1 MMLKVVKLL
10 KLYVENFRGI
20 KNFVLTPD
28 GRSATVQGGN
38 GTGKSTLMAAFL
50 WLLTGKDAQGREN
63 YNVFPLGT
71 DGNRLSGCSPTVTAT
86 LSMPDGHTLVLQRS
100 ICERWT
106 KRRGS
111 AETEYNGDE
120 TRYFIDEVPVS
131 AGEYSSAIF
140 GVFPEKLLPLLLNA
154 VWFSEQTKDYKER
167 RRLLLE
173 QFGSLQPADV
183 FTANPELSDLE
194 SMLGTHSVDEFS
206 RICTE
211 RRKRYKDSLSA
222 LPARID
228 ENRKQLHPVSDAG
241 AVKNERSKLNVEI
254 AKLQYEI
261 EHTTADAVQRH
272 NQQELE
278 KVQQYLEMIPNKRRV
293 LEASGNAGWLEEHN
307 RRVDDATREKQNA
320 MCRVE
325 TLAAELRS
333 LNRERDFLAAERDRL
348 RVEWVEVNGTV
359 PDIAQTCPT
368 CGQALPAELVQEA
381 QENFNV
387 SKSERLSDIAAKGAK
402 AAQDVE
408 KMEKKAARLREDL
421 DTCERA
427 AKAAAAAYDMAEA
440 SGADVP
446 PAVPAEPAD
455 YNETAKMVN
464 ATKQS
469 PPQLQGGVS
478 RLVKRAGADTTLKNA
493 IRDGA
498 EWAWVPHGDTCAFC
512 ITLASRGWQRASKK
526 ALKGDHA
533 EHIHAHCNCEYAVR
547 FDSRTTVAGYDPEKY
562 LTQYNAHGGDINA
575 MRREQYA
582 KNKDKINDQKRAAYA
597 ARMDRQAVVK
607 PGNGKAEKS
616 AAYKDVTLEMYA
628 AATPNS
634 HRVQDLQEY
643 AVGGMTYKVDGH
655 NVQLDYSAHEK
666 EIAELLERE
675 LGGEIYMVPRV
686 NNPQGVRT
694 PDYLF
699 RGKGYDLKTLESKAG
714 QNTIYQRIKKGKKQA
729 ENFVVDV
736 SKAEQITEEII
747 NKQVEKIFSDPETA
761 FVNEVV
767 IVRDGAILKA
777 AKKT

>member
-86 LSMPDGHTLVLQRS
+86 LSMPDGHTLILQRS

-228 ENRKQLHPVSDAG
+228 ENRKQLHPVSDAR

-293 LEASGNAGWLEEHN
+293 LESSSNAGWLEEHN
-307 RRVDDATREKQNA
+307 RRIDDAARGKQNA

-333 LNRERDFLAAERDRL
+333 LNRERDLLAAERDRL
-348 RVEWVEVNGTV
+348 RVEWVEVNRTV

-408 KMEKKAARLREDL
+408 KMEKKSARLREDL

-427 AKAAAAAYDMAEA
+427 AKAAAAAYDMVIAEKPPVTQMGLFAELDAEETNLKAKAEELRQAIQA
-440 SGADVP
+440 SAQAAEQVVQEKRQKLADMQ
-446 PAVPAEPAD
+446 A
-455 YNETAKMVN
+455 
-464 ATKQS
+464 QS
-469 PPQLQGGVS
+469 DAMTS
-478 RLVKRAGADTTLKNA
+478 RLAEIDRNAALETRIQELEAEQRDTLHQLEEAERGLSMCEEYTRTL
-493 IRDGA
+493 
-498 EWAWVPHGDTCAFC
+498 V
-512 ITLASRGWQRASKK
+512 TLLTERVNK
-526 ALKGDHA
+526 HFPT
-533 EHIHAHCNCEYAVR
+533 VR
-547 FDSRTTVAGYDPEKY
+547 FKLFEQQKNGGLREVCEAMVDGVPYTNIYADFTYPRSIGKQCVTKVNYATGEPVEEVHLVA
-562 LTQYNAHGGDINA
+562 
-575 MRREQYA
+575 
-582 KNKDKINDQKRAAYA
+582 
-597 ARMDRQAVVK
+597 
-607 PGNGKAEKS
+607 
-616 AAYKDVTLEMYA
+616 TLEQLTFVERQLA
-628 AATPNS
+628 A
-634 HRVQDLQEY
+634 
-643 AVGGMTYKVDGH
+643 
-655 NVQLDYSAHEK
+655 
-666 EIAELLERE
+666 
-675 LGGEIYMVPRV
+675 LG
-686 NNPQGVRT
+686 
-694 PDYLF
+694 L
-699 RGKGYDLKTLESKAG
+699 
-714 QNTIYQRIKKGKKQA
+714 
-729 ENFVVDV
+729 
-736 SKAEQITEEII
+736 
-747 NKQVEKIFSDPETA
+747 
-761 FVNEVV
+761 
-767 IVRDGAILKA
+767 
-777 AKKT
+777 

>member
-1 MMLKVVKLL
+1 MMLNVVKLL
-10 KLYVENFRGI
+10 KLDIENFRGI

-28 GRSATVQGGN
+28 GHRITVQGAN

-86 LSMPDGHTLVLQRS
+86 LSMPDGRTLILQRS

-140 GVFPEKLLPLLLNA
+140 GMFPEKLLPLLLNA
-154 VWFSEQTKDYKER
+154 AWFSEQTKDYKER

-228 ENRKQLHPVSDAG
+228 ENRKQLQSMSDAG
-241 AVKNERSKLNVEI
+241 DIKNKRSKLNVEI

-261 EHTTADAVQRH
+261 ERTTADAVQRH

-278 KVQQYLEMIPNKRRV
+278 KVRQYLEMIPNKRRV

-307 RRVDDATREKQNA
+307 RRVDDAARGKQNA
-320 MCRVE
+320 MCRAE
-325 TLAAELRS
+325 TLAAELRV
-333 LNRERDFLAAERDRL
+333 LNLERDHLAAERDRL
-348 RVEWVEVNGTV
+348 RVEWVEVNGSV

-408 KMEKKAARLREDL
+408 TMEQKAARLREDL

-427 AKAAAAAYDMAEA
+427 ARAAAAAYDMVIAEKPPVTQMGLFAELDAEEKELKARAEELRQAIQA
-440 SGADVP
+440 SAQAAEQVVQEKRQKLADMQ
-446 PAVPAEPAD
+446 A
-455 YNETAKMVN
+455 
-464 ATKQS
+464 QS
-469 PPQLQGGVS
+469 DAMTS
-478 RLVKRAGADTTLKNA
+478 RLAEIERNAALETRIQELEAEQRDTLHQLEEAERGLSMCEEYTRTLVILLTERVNKHFPTVRFKLFEQQKNGGLREVCEAMVDGVPYGALNT
-493 IRDGA
+493 
-498 EWAWVPHGDTCAFC
+498 
-512 ITLASRGWQRASKK
+512 ASKMQANVEIVQAFSRAADISLPLFLDNRESVTDLTLPDEMQVINLNVIHGEK
-526 ALKGDHA
+526 LGLKGD
-533 EHIHAHCNCEYAVR
+533 
-547 FDSRTTVAGYDPEKY
+547 
-562 LTQYNAHGGDINA
+562 
-575 MRREQYA
+575 
-582 KNKDKINDQKRAAYA
+582 
-597 ARMDRQAVVK
+597 
-607 PGNGKAEKS
+607 
-616 AAYKDVTLEMYA
+616 
-628 AATPNS
+628 
-634 HRVQDLQEY
+634 
-643 AVGGMTYKVDGH
+643 
-655 NVQLDYSAHEK
+655 
-666 EIAELLERE
+666 
-675 LGGEIYMVPRV
+675 
-686 NNPQGVRT
+686 
-694 PDYLF
+694 
-699 RGKGYDLKTLESKAG
+699 
-714 QNTIYQRIKKGKKQA
+714 
-729 ENFVVDV
+729 
-736 SKAEQITEEII
+736 
-747 NKQVEKIFSDPETA
+747 
-761 FVNEVV
+761 
-767 IVRDGAILKA
+767 
-777 AKKT
+777 

>member
-1 MMLKVVKLL
+1 MMLNVVKLL
-10 KLYVENFRGI
+10 KLDIENFRGI

-28 GRSATVQGGN
+28 GRSVTVQGAN

-86 LSMPDGHTLVLQRS
+86 LSMPDGRTLILQRS

-131 AGEYSSAIF
+131 AGEYSSAVF
-140 GVFPEKLLPLLLNA
+140 GMFPEKLLPLLLNA

-228 ENRKQLHPVSDAG
+228 ENRKQLQSMSDAG
-241 AVKNERSKLNVEI
+241 DIKNERSKLNVEI

-261 EHTTADAVQRH
+261 ERTTADAVQRH

-278 KVQQYLEMIPNKRRV
+278 KVRQYLEMIPNKRRV

-307 RRVDDATREKQNA
+307 RRVDDAARGKQNA
-320 MCRVE
+320 MCRAE
-325 TLAAELRS
+325 TLAAELRV
-333 LNRERDFLAAERDRL
+333 LNLERDHLAAERDRL

-408 KMEKKAARLREDL
+408 TMEQKAARLREDL

-427 AKAAAAAYDMAEA
+427 ARAAAAAYDMVIAEKPPVTQMGLFAELDAEEKELKARAEELRQAIQA
-440 SGADVP
+440 SAQAAEQVVQEKRQKLADMQ
-446 PAVPAEPAD
+446 A
-455 YNETAKMVN
+455 
-464 ATKQS
+464 QS
-469 PPQLQGGVS
+469 DAMTS
-478 RLVKRAGADTTLKNA
+478 RLAEIERNAALETRIQELEAEQRDTLHQLEEAERGLSMCEEYTRTLVTLLTERVNKHFPTVRFKLFEQQKNGGLREVCEAMVDGVPYGALNT
-493 IRDGA
+493 
-498 EWAWVPHGDTCAFC
+498 
-512 ITLASRGWQRASKK
+512 ASKMQANVEIVQAFSRAADISLPLFLDNRESVTDLTLPDEMQVINLNVIPGEK
-526 ALKGDHA
+526 LGLKGD
-533 EHIHAHCNCEYAVR
+533 
-547 FDSRTTVAGYDPEKY
+547 
-562 LTQYNAHGGDINA
+562 
-575 MRREQYA
+575 
-582 KNKDKINDQKRAAYA
+582 
-597 ARMDRQAVVK
+597 
-607 PGNGKAEKS
+607 
-616 AAYKDVTLEMYA
+616 
-628 AATPNS
+628 
-634 HRVQDLQEY
+634 
-643 AVGGMTYKVDGH
+643 
-655 NVQLDYSAHEK
+655 
-666 EIAELLERE
+666 
-675 LGGEIYMVPRV
+675 
-686 NNPQGVRT
+686 
-694 PDYLF
+694 
-699 RGKGYDLKTLESKAG
+699 
-714 QNTIYQRIKKGKKQA
+714 
-729 ENFVVDV
+729 
-736 SKAEQITEEII
+736 
-747 NKQVEKIFSDPETA
+747 
-761 FVNEVV
+761 
-767 IVRDGAILKA
+767 
-777 AKKT
+777 

>member
-1 MMLKVVKLL
+1 MMLNVVKLL
-10 KLYVENFRGI
+10 KLDIENFRGI

-28 GRSATVQGGN
+28 GHRITVQGAN

-86 LSMPDGHTLVLQRS
+86 LSMPDGRTLILQRS

-140 GVFPEKLLPLLLNA
+140 GMFPEKLLPLLLNA
-154 VWFSEQTKDYKER
+154 AWFSEQTKDYKER

-228 ENRKQLHPVSDAG
+228 ENRKQLHPVSDAR

-293 LEASGNAGWLEEHN
+293 LESSSNAGWLEEHN
-307 RRVDDATREKQNA
+307 RRIDDAARGKQNA

-333 LNRERDFLAAERDRL
+333 LNRERDLLAAERDRL
-348 RVEWVEVNGTV
+348 RVEWVEVNRTV

-408 KMEKKAARLREDL
+408 KMEKKSARLREDL

-427 AKAAAAAYDMAEA
+427 AKAATAAYDMVIAEKPPVTQMGLFAELDAEEKELKARAEELRQAIQA
-440 SGADVP
+440 SAQAAEQVVQEKRQKLADMQ
-446 PAVPAEPAD
+446 A
-455 YNETAKMVN
+455 
-464 ATKQS
+464 QS
-469 PPQLQGGVS
+469 DAMTS
-478 RLVKRAGADTTLKNA
+478 RLAEIERNAALETRIHELEAEQRDTLHQLEEAERGLSMCEEYTRTLVTLLTERVNKHFPTVRFKLFEQQKNGGLREVCEAMVDGVPYGALNT
-493 IRDGA
+493 
-498 EWAWVPHGDTCAFC
+498 
-512 ITLASRGWQRASKK
+512 ASKMQANVEIVQAFSRAADISLPLFLDNRESVTDLTLPDEMQVINLNVIPGEK
-526 ALKGDHA
+526 LGLKGD
-533 EHIHAHCNCEYAVR
+533 
-547 FDSRTTVAGYDPEKY
+547 
-562 LTQYNAHGGDINA
+562 
-575 MRREQYA
+575 
-582 KNKDKINDQKRAAYA
+582 
-597 ARMDRQAVVK
+597 
-607 PGNGKAEKS
+607 
-616 AAYKDVTLEMYA
+616 
-628 AATPNS
+628 
-634 HRVQDLQEY
+634 
-643 AVGGMTYKVDGH
+643 
-655 NVQLDYSAHEK
+655 
-666 EIAELLERE
+666 
-675 LGGEIYMVPRV
+675 
-686 NNPQGVRT
+686 
-694 PDYLF
+694 
-699 RGKGYDLKTLESKAG
+699 
-714 QNTIYQRIKKGKKQA
+714 
-729 ENFVVDV
+729 
-736 SKAEQITEEII
+736 
-747 NKQVEKIFSDPETA
+747 
-761 FVNEVV
+761 
-767 IVRDGAILKA
+767 
-777 AKKT
+777 

>member
-20 KNFVLTPD
+20 KNFVLTPE

-86 LSMPDGHTLVLQRS
+86 LSMPDGHMLILQRS

-140 GVFPEKLLPLLLNA
+140 GMFPEKLLPLLLNA
-154 VWFSEQTKDYKER
+154 AWFSEQTKDYKER

-228 ENRKQLHPVSDAG
+228 ENRKQLQPMSDTG
-241 AVKNERSKLNVEI
+241 DIKKERSKLNVEI

-278 KVQQYLEMIPNKRRV
+278 KVRQYLEMIPNKRRV

-307 RRVDDATREKQNA
+307 RRVDDAARGKQNA
-320 MCRVE
+320 MCRAE
-325 TLAAELRS
+325 TLAAELRV
-333 LNRERDFLAAERDRL
+333 LNLERDHLAAERDCL

-387 SKSERLSDIAAKGAK
+387 SKSKRLSDIATKGAK

-408 KMEKKAARLREDL
+408 KMEKKSARLREDL

-427 AKAAAAAYDMAEA
+427 AKAAAAAYDMVIAEKPPVTQMGLFAELDAEEKELKARAEELRQAIQA
-440 SGADVP
+440 SAQAAEQVVQEKRQKLADMQ
-446 PAVPAEPAD
+446 A
-455 YNETAKMVN
+455 
-464 ATKQS
+464 QS
-469 PPQLQGGVS
+469 DAMTS
-478 RLVKRAGADTTLKNA
+478 RLAEIERNAALETRIQELEAEQRDTLHQLEEAERGLSMCEEYTRTLVTLLTERVNKHFPTVRFKLFEQQKNGGLREVCEAMVDGVPYGALNT
-493 IRDGA
+493 
-498 EWAWVPHGDTCAFC
+498 
-512 ITLASRGWQRASKK
+512 ASKMQANVEIVQAFSRAADISLPLFLDNRESVTDLTLPDEMQVINLNVIPGEK
-526 ALKGDHA
+526 LGLKGD
-533 EHIHAHCNCEYAVR
+533 
-547 FDSRTTVAGYDPEKY
+547 
-562 LTQYNAHGGDINA
+562 
-575 MRREQYA
+575 
-582 KNKDKINDQKRAAYA
+582 
-597 ARMDRQAVVK
+597 
-607 PGNGKAEKS
+607 
-616 AAYKDVTLEMYA
+616 
-628 AATPNS
+628 
-634 HRVQDLQEY
+634 
-643 AVGGMTYKVDGH
+643 
-655 NVQLDYSAHEK
+655 
-666 EIAELLERE
+666 
-675 LGGEIYMVPRV
+675 
-686 NNPQGVRT
+686 
-694 PDYLF
+694 
-699 RGKGYDLKTLESKAG
+699 
-714 QNTIYQRIKKGKKQA
+714 
-729 ENFVVDV
+729 
-736 SKAEQITEEII
+736 
-747 NKQVEKIFSDPETA
+747 
-761 FVNEVV
+761 
-767 IVRDGAILKA
+767 
-777 AKKT
+777 

>member
-86 LSMPDGHTLVLQRS
+86 LSMPDGHTLILQRS

-131 AGEYSSAIF
+131 AGEYSSAVF
-140 GVFPEKLLPLLLNA
+140 GMFPEKLLPLLLNA

-228 ENRKQLHPVSDAG
+228 ENRKQLHPVSDAR

-293 LEASGNAGWLEEHN
+293 LESSSNAGWLEEHN
-307 RRVDDATREKQNA
+307 RRIDDAARGKQNA

-333 LNRERDFLAAERDRL
+333 LNRERDLLAAERDRL
-348 RVEWVEVNGTV
+348 RVEWVEVNRTV

-408 KMEKKAARLREDL
+408 KMEKKSARLREDL

-427 AKAAAAAYDMAEA
+427 AKAAAAAYDMVIAEKPPVTQMGLFAELDAEETNLKAKAEELRQAIQA
-440 SGADVP
+440 SAQAAEQVVQEKRQKLADMQ
-446 PAVPAEPAD
+446 A
-455 YNETAKMVN
+455 
-464 ATKQS
+464 QS
-469 PPQLQGGVS
+469 DAMTS
-478 RLVKRAGADTTLKNA
+478 RLAEIDRNAALETRIQELEAEQRDTLHQLEEAERGLSMCEEYTRTLVTLLTERVNKHFPTVRFKLFEQQKNGGLREVCEAMVDGVPYGALNT
-493 IRDGA
+493 
-498 EWAWVPHGDTCAFC
+498 
-512 ITLASRGWQRASKK
+512 ASKMQANVEIVQAFSRAADISLPLFLDNRESVTDLTLPDEMQVINLNVIPGEK
-526 ALKGDHA
+526 LGLKGD
-533 EHIHAHCNCEYAVR
+533 
-547 FDSRTTVAGYDPEKY
+547 
-562 LTQYNAHGGDINA
+562 
-575 MRREQYA
+575 
-582 KNKDKINDQKRAAYA
+582 
-597 ARMDRQAVVK
+597 
-607 PGNGKAEKS
+607 
-616 AAYKDVTLEMYA
+616 
-628 AATPNS
+628 
-634 HRVQDLQEY
+634 
-643 AVGGMTYKVDGH
+643 
-655 NVQLDYSAHEK
+655 
-666 EIAELLERE
+666 
-675 LGGEIYMVPRV
+675 
-686 NNPQGVRT
+686 
-694 PDYLF
+694 
-699 RGKGYDLKTLESKAG
+699 
-714 QNTIYQRIKKGKKQA
+714 
-729 ENFVVDV
+729 
-736 SKAEQITEEII
+736 
-747 NKQVEKIFSDPETA
+747 
-761 FVNEVV
+761 
-767 IVRDGAILKA
+767 
-777 AKKT
+777 

>member
-387 SKSERLSDIAAKGAK
+387 SKSKRLSDIAAKGAK

-408 KMEKKAARLREDL
+408 KIEKKSARLREDL

-427 AKAAAAAYDMAEA
+427 AKAAAAAYDMVIAEKPPVTQMGLFAELDAEEKELKARAEELRQAIQA
-440 SGADVP
+440 SAQAAEQVVQEKRQKLADMQ
-446 PAVPAEPAD
+446 A
-455 YNETAKMVN
+455 
-464 ATKQS
+464 QS
-469 PPQLQGGVS
+469 DAMTS
-478 RLVKRAGADTTLKNA
+478 RLAEIKRNAALENRIQELEAEQRDTLHQLEEAERGLSMCEEYTRTLVTLLTERVNKHFPTVRFKLFEQQKNGGLREVCEAMVDGVPYGALNT
-493 IRDGA
+493 
-498 EWAWVPHGDTCAFC
+498 
-512 ITLASRGWQRASKK
+512 ASKMQANVEIVQAFSRAADISLPLFLDNRESVTDLTLPDEMQVINLNVIPGEK
-526 ALKGDHA
+526 LGLKGD
-533 EHIHAHCNCEYAVR
+533 
-547 FDSRTTVAGYDPEKY
+547 
-562 LTQYNAHGGDINA
+562 
-575 MRREQYA
+575 
-582 KNKDKINDQKRAAYA
+582 
-597 ARMDRQAVVK
+597 
-607 PGNGKAEKS
+607 
-616 AAYKDVTLEMYA
+616 
-628 AATPNS
+628 
-634 HRVQDLQEY
+634 
-643 AVGGMTYKVDGH
+643 
-655 NVQLDYSAHEK
+655 
-666 EIAELLERE
+666 
-675 LGGEIYMVPRV
+675 
-686 NNPQGVRT
+686 
-694 PDYLF
+694 
-699 RGKGYDLKTLESKAG
+699 
-714 QNTIYQRIKKGKKQA
+714 
-729 ENFVVDV
+729 
-736 SKAEQITEEII
+736 
-747 NKQVEKIFSDPETA
+747 
-761 FVNEVV
+761 
-767 IVRDGAILKA
+767 
-777 AKKT
+777 

>member
-86 LSMPDGHTLVLQRS
+86 LSMPDGRTLILQRS

-131 AGEYSSAIF
+131 AGEYSSAVF
-140 GVFPEKLLPLLLNA
+140 GMFPEKLLPLLLNA

-206 RICTE
+206 QICTE

-228 ENRKQLHPVSDAG
+228 ENRKQLQPMSDAG
-241 AVKNERSKLNVEI
+241 DIKNERSKLNVEI

-278 KVQQYLEMIPNKRRV
+278 KVRQYLEMIPNKRRV

-307 RRVDDATREKQNA
+307 RRVDDAARGKQNA
-320 MCRVE
+320 MCRAE
-325 TLAAELRS
+325 TLAAELRV
-333 LNRERDFLAAERDRL
+333 LNRERDHLAAERDRL

-408 KMEKKAARLREDL
+408 KMEKKAACLREDL
-421 DTCERA
+421 DTCEHA
-427 AKAAAAAYDMAEA
+427 AKAAGAAYDMVIAEKPPVTQMGLFAELDAEETNLKAKAEELRQAIQA
-440 SGADVP
+440 SAQAAEQVVQENRQKLADMQAQSDAMTSQLAEIDRNAALETRIQELEAEQRDTLHQLEEAERGLSMCEEYTRTLVTLLTERVNKHFPTVRFKLFEQQKNGGLREVCEAMVDGVPYGAL
-446 PAVPAEPAD
+446 
-455 YNETAKMVN
+455 NT
-464 ATKQS
+464 
-469 PPQLQGGVS
+469 
-478 RLVKRAGADTTLKNA
+478 
-493 IRDGA
+493 
-498 EWAWVPHGDTCAFC
+498 
-512 ITLASRGWQRASKK
+512 ASKMQANVEIVQAFSRAADISLPLFLDNRESVTDLTLPDEMQVINLNVIPGEK
-526 ALKGDHA
+526 LGLKGD
-533 EHIHAHCNCEYAVR
+533 
-547 FDSRTTVAGYDPEKY
+547 
-562 LTQYNAHGGDINA
+562 
-575 MRREQYA
+575 
-582 KNKDKINDQKRAAYA
+582 
-597 ARMDRQAVVK
+597 
-607 PGNGKAEKS
+607 
-616 AAYKDVTLEMYA
+616 
-628 AATPNS
+628 
-634 HRVQDLQEY
+634 
-643 AVGGMTYKVDGH
+643 
-655 NVQLDYSAHEK
+655 
-666 EIAELLERE
+666 
-675 LGGEIYMVPRV
+675 
-686 NNPQGVRT
+686 
-694 PDYLF
+694 
-699 RGKGYDLKTLESKAG
+699 
-714 QNTIYQRIKKGKKQA
+714 
-729 ENFVVDV
+729 
-736 SKAEQITEEII
+736 
-747 NKQVEKIFSDPETA
+747 
-761 FVNEVV
+761 
-767 IVRDGAILKA
+767 
-777 AKKT
+777 

>member
-1 MMLKVVKLL
+1 MLKVVKLL

-86 LSMPDGHTLVLQRS
+86 LSMPDGHTLILQRS

-228 ENRKQLHPVSDAG
+228 ENRKQLHPVSDAR

-293 LEASGNAGWLEEHN
+293 LESSSNAGWLEEHN
-307 RRVDDATREKQNA
+307 RRIDDAARGKQNA

-333 LNRERDFLAAERDRL
+333 LNRERDLLAAERDRL
-348 RVEWVEVNGTV
+348 RVEWVEVNRTV

-408 KMEKKAARLREDL
+408 KMEKKSARLREDL

-427 AKAAAAAYDMAEA
+427 AKAAAAAYDMVIAEKPPVTQMGLFAELDAEETNLKAKAEELRQAIQA
-440 SGADVP
+440 SAQAAEQVVQEKRQKLADMQ
-446 PAVPAEPAD
+446 A
-455 YNETAKMVN
+455 
-464 ATKQS
+464 QS
-469 PPQLQGGVS
+469 DAMTS
-478 RLVKRAGADTTLKNA
+478 RLAEIDRNAALETRIQELEAEQRDTLHQLEEAERGLSMCEEYTRTLVTLLTERVNKHFPTVRFKLFEQQKNGGLREVCEAMVDGVPYGALNT
-493 IRDGA
+493 
-498 EWAWVPHGDTCAFC
+498 
-512 ITLASRGWQRASKK
+512 ASKMQANVEIVQAFSRAADISLPLFLDNRESVTDLTLPDEMQVINLNVIPGEK
-526 ALKGDHA
+526 LGLKGD
-533 EHIHAHCNCEYAVR
+533 
-547 FDSRTTVAGYDPEKY
+547 
-562 LTQYNAHGGDINA
+562 
-575 MRREQYA
+575 
-582 KNKDKINDQKRAAYA
+582 
-597 ARMDRQAVVK
+597 
-607 PGNGKAEKS
+607 
-616 AAYKDVTLEMYA
+616 
-628 AATPNS
+628 
-634 HRVQDLQEY
+634 
-643 AVGGMTYKVDGH
+643 
-655 NVQLDYSAHEK
+655 
-666 EIAELLERE
+666 
-675 LGGEIYMVPRV
+675 
-686 NNPQGVRT
+686 
-694 PDYLF
+694 
-699 RGKGYDLKTLESKAG
+699 
-714 QNTIYQRIKKGKKQA
+714 
-729 ENFVVDV
+729 
-736 SKAEQITEEII
+736 
-747 NKQVEKIFSDPETA
+747 
-761 FVNEVV
+761 
-767 IVRDGAILKA
+767 
-777 AKKT
+777 

>member
-1 MMLKVVKLL
+1 MMLNVVKLL
-10 KLYVENFRGI
+10 KLDIENFRGI

-28 GRSATVQGGN
+28 GHRITVQGAN

-86 LSMPDGHTLVLQRS
+86 LSMPDGRTLILQRS

-140 GVFPEKLLPLLLNA
+140 GMFPEKLLPLLLNA
-154 VWFSEQTKDYKER
+154 AWFSEQTKDYKER

-228 ENRKQLHPVSDAG
+228 ENRKQLQSMSDAG
-241 AVKNERSKLNVEI
+241 DIKNKRSKLNVEI

-278 KVQQYLEMIPNKRRV
+278 KVRQYLEMIPNKRRV

-307 RRVDDATREKQNA
+307 RRVDDAARGKQNA
-320 MCRVE
+320 MCRAE
-325 TLAAELRS
+325 TLAAELRV
-333 LNRERDFLAAERDRL
+333 LNLERDHLAAERDRL
-348 RVEWVEVNGTV
+348 RVEWVEVNGSV

-408 KMEKKAARLREDL
+408 TMEQKAARLREDL

-427 AKAAAAAYDMAEA
+427 ARAAAAAYDMVIAEKPPVTQMGLFAELDAEEKELKARAEELRQAIQA
-440 SGADVP
+440 SAQAAEQVVQEKRQKLADMQ
-446 PAVPAEPAD
+446 A
-455 YNETAKMVN
+455 
-464 ATKQS
+464 QS
-469 PPQLQGGVS
+469 DAMTS
-478 RLVKRAGADTTLKNA
+478 RLAEIERNAALETRIQELEAEQRDTLHQLEEAERGLSMCEEYTRTLVILLTERVNKHFPTVRFKLFEQQKNGGLREVCEAMVDGVPYGALNT
-493 IRDGA
+493 
-498 EWAWVPHGDTCAFC
+498 
-512 ITLASRGWQRASKK
+512 ASKMQANVEIVQAFSRAADISLPLFLDNRESVTDLTLPDEIQVINLNVSPGEK
-526 ALKGDHA
+526 LGLKGD
-533 EHIHAHCNCEYAVR
+533 
-547 FDSRTTVAGYDPEKY
+547 
-562 LTQYNAHGGDINA
+562 
-575 MRREQYA
+575 
-582 KNKDKINDQKRAAYA
+582 
-597 ARMDRQAVVK
+597 
-607 PGNGKAEKS
+607 
-616 AAYKDVTLEMYA
+616 
-628 AATPNS
+628 
-634 HRVQDLQEY
+634 
-643 AVGGMTYKVDGH
+643 
-655 NVQLDYSAHEK
+655 
-666 EIAELLERE
+666 
-675 LGGEIYMVPRV
+675 
-686 NNPQGVRT
+686 
-694 PDYLF
+694 
-699 RGKGYDLKTLESKAG
+699 
-714 QNTIYQRIKKGKKQA
+714 
-729 ENFVVDV
+729 
-736 SKAEQITEEII
+736 
-747 NKQVEKIFSDPETA
+747 
-761 FVNEVV
+761 
-767 IVRDGAILKA
+767 
-777 AKKT
+777 

>member
-278 KVQQYLEMIPNKRRV
+278 KVRQYLEMIPNKRRV

-307 RRVDDATREKQNA
+307 RRVDDAARGKQNA

-333 LNRERDFLAAERDRL
+333 LNRERDLLAAERDRL
-348 RVEWVEVNGTV
+348 RVEWVEVNRTV

-408 KMEKKAARLREDL
+408 KMEKKSARLREDL

-427 AKAAAAAYDMAEA
+427 AKAATAAYDMVIAEKPPVTQMGLFAELDAEEKELKARAEELRQAIQA
-440 SGADVP
+440 SAQAAEQVVQEKRQKLADMQ
-446 PAVPAEPAD
+446 A
-455 YNETAKMVN
+455 
-464 ATKQS
+464 QS
-469 PPQLQGGVS
+469 DAMTS
-478 RLVKRAGADTTLKNA
+478 RLAEIERNAALETRIHELEAEQRDTLHQLEEAERGLSMCEEYTRTLVTLLTERVNKHFPTVRFKLFEQQKNGGLREVCEAMVDGVPYGALNT
-493 IRDGA
+493 
-498 EWAWVPHGDTCAFC
+498 
-512 ITLASRGWQRASKK
+512 ASKMQANVEIVQAFSRAADISLPLFLDNRESVTDLTLPDEMQVINLNVIPGEK
-526 ALKGDHA
+526 LGLKGD
-533 EHIHAHCNCEYAVR
+533 
-547 FDSRTTVAGYDPEKY
+547 
-562 LTQYNAHGGDINA
+562 
-575 MRREQYA
+575 
-582 KNKDKINDQKRAAYA
+582 
-597 ARMDRQAVVK
+597 
-607 PGNGKAEKS
+607 
-616 AAYKDVTLEMYA
+616 
-628 AATPNS
+628 
-634 HRVQDLQEY
+634 
-643 AVGGMTYKVDGH
+643 
-655 NVQLDYSAHEK
+655 
-666 EIAELLERE
+666 
-675 LGGEIYMVPRV
+675 
-686 NNPQGVRT
+686 
-694 PDYLF
+694 
-699 RGKGYDLKTLESKAG
+699 
-714 QNTIYQRIKKGKKQA
+714 
-729 ENFVVDV
+729 
-736 SKAEQITEEII
+736 
-747 NKQVEKIFSDPETA
+747 
-761 FVNEVV
+761 
-767 IVRDGAILKA
+767 
-777 AKKT
+777 

>member
-20 KNFVLTPD
+20 KNFVLTPE

-86 LSMPDGHTLVLQRS
+86 LSMPDGHMLILQRS

-140 GVFPEKLLPLLLNA
+140 GMFPEKRLPLLLNA
-154 VWFSEQTKDYKER
+154 AWFSEQTKDYKER

-228 ENRKQLHPVSDAG
+228 ENRKQLQPMSDTG
-241 AVKNERSKLNVEI
+241 DIKKERSKLNVEI

-278 KVQQYLEMIPNKRRV
+278 KVRQYLEMIPNKRRV

-307 RRVDDATREKQNA
+307 RRVDDAARGKQNA
-320 MCRVE
+320 MCRAE
-325 TLAAELRS
+325 TLAAELRV
-333 LNRERDFLAAERDRL
+333 LNLERDHLAAERDCL

-387 SKSERLSDIAAKGAK
+387 SKSKRLSDIATKGAK

-408 KMEKKAARLREDL
+408 KMEKKSARLREDL

-427 AKAAAAAYDMAEA
+427 AKAAAAAYDMVIAEKPPVTQMGLFAELDAEEKELKARAEELRQAIQA
-440 SGADVP
+440 SAQAAEQVVQEKRQKLADMQ
-446 PAVPAEPAD
+446 A
-455 YNETAKMVN
+455 
-464 ATKQS
+464 QS
-469 PPQLQGGVS
+469 DAMTS
-478 RLVKRAGADTTLKNA
+478 RLAEIERNAALETRIQELEAEQRDTLHQLEEAERGLSMCEEYTRTLVTLLTERVNKHFPTVRFKLFEQQKNGGLREVCEAMVDGVPYGALNT
-493 IRDGA
+493 
-498 EWAWVPHGDTCAFC
+498 
-512 ITLASRGWQRASKK
+512 ASKMQANVEIVQAFSRAADISLPLFLDNRESVTDLTLPDEMQVINLNVIPGEK
-526 ALKGDHA
+526 LGLKGD
-533 EHIHAHCNCEYAVR
+533 
-547 FDSRTTVAGYDPEKY
+547 
-562 LTQYNAHGGDINA
+562 
-575 MRREQYA
+575 
-582 KNKDKINDQKRAAYA
+582 
-597 ARMDRQAVVK
+597 
-607 PGNGKAEKS
+607 
-616 AAYKDVTLEMYA
+616 
-628 AATPNS
+628 
-634 HRVQDLQEY
+634 
-643 AVGGMTYKVDGH
+643 
-655 NVQLDYSAHEK
+655 
-666 EIAELLERE
+666 
-675 LGGEIYMVPRV
+675 
-686 NNPQGVRT
+686 
-694 PDYLF
+694 
-699 RGKGYDLKTLESKAG
+699 
-714 QNTIYQRIKKGKKQA
+714 
-729 ENFVVDV
+729 
-736 SKAEQITEEII
+736 
-747 NKQVEKIFSDPETA
+747 
-761 FVNEVV
+761 
-767 IVRDGAILKA
+767 
-777 AKKT
+777 

>member
-86 LSMPDGHTLVLQRS
+86 LSMPDGRTLILQRS

-131 AGEYSSAIF
+131 AGEYSSAVF
-140 GVFPEKLLPLLLNA
+140 GMFPEKLLPLLLNA

-228 ENRKQLHPVSDAG
+228 ENRKQLQPMSDAG
-241 AVKNERSKLNVEI
+241 DIKNERSKLNVEI
-254 AKLQYEI
+254 AKLQYET
-261 EHTTADAVQRH
+261 EHTTADGEKRH

-293 LEASGNAGWLEEHN
+293 LESSSNAGWLEEHN
-307 RRVDDATREKQNA
+307 RRIDDAARGKQNA

-333 LNRERDFLAAERDRL
+333 LNRERDLLAAERDRL
-348 RVEWVEVNGTV
+348 RVEWVEVNRTV

-408 KMEKKAARLREDL
+408 KMEKKSARLREDL

-427 AKAAAAAYDMAEA
+427 AKAATAAYDMVIAEKPPVTQMGLFAELDAEEKELKARAEELRQAIQA
-440 SGADVP
+440 SAQAAEQVVQEKRQKLADMQ
-446 PAVPAEPAD
+446 A
-455 YNETAKMVN
+455 
-464 ATKQS
+464 QS
-469 PPQLQGGVS
+469 DAMTS
-478 RLVKRAGADTTLKNA
+478 RLAEIERNAALETRIHELEAEQRDTLHQLEEAERGLSMCEEYTRTLVTLLTERVNKHFPTVRFKLFEQQKNGGLREVCEAMVDGVPYGALNT
-493 IRDGA
+493 
-498 EWAWVPHGDTCAFC
+498 
-512 ITLASRGWQRASKK
+512 ASKMQANVEIVQAFSRAADISLPLFLDNRESVTDLTLPDEMQVINLNVIPGEK
-526 ALKGDHA
+526 LGLKGD
-533 EHIHAHCNCEYAVR
+533 
-547 FDSRTTVAGYDPEKY
+547 
-562 LTQYNAHGGDINA
+562 
-575 MRREQYA
+575 
-582 KNKDKINDQKRAAYA
+582 
-597 ARMDRQAVVK
+597 
-607 PGNGKAEKS
+607 
-616 AAYKDVTLEMYA
+616 
-628 AATPNS
+628 
-634 HRVQDLQEY
+634 
-643 AVGGMTYKVDGH
+643 
-655 NVQLDYSAHEK
+655 
-666 EIAELLERE
+666 
-675 LGGEIYMVPRV
+675 
-686 NNPQGVRT
+686 
-694 PDYLF
+694 
-699 RGKGYDLKTLESKAG
+699 
-714 QNTIYQRIKKGKKQA
+714 
-729 ENFVVDV
+729 
-736 SKAEQITEEII
+736 
-747 NKQVEKIFSDPETA
+747 
-761 FVNEVV
+761 
-767 IVRDGAILKA
+767 
-777 AKKT
+777 

>member
-408 KMEKKAARLREDL
+408 KMEKKAAP
-421 DTCERA
+421 
-427 AKAAAAAYDMAEA
+427 AAYDMVIAEKPPVTQMGLFAELDAEETNLKAKAEELRQAIQA
-440 SGADVP
+440 SAQAAEQVVQEKRQKLADMQ
-446 PAVPAEPAD
+446 A
-455 YNETAKMVN
+455 
-464 ATKQS
+464 QS
-469 PPQLQGGVS
+469 DAMTS
-478 RLVKRAGADTTLKNA
+478 RLAEIDRNAALETRIQELEAEQRDTLHQLEEAERGLSMCEEYTRTLVTLLTERVNKHFPTVRFKLFEQQKNGGLREVCEAMVDGVPYGALNT
-493 IRDGA
+493 
-498 EWAWVPHGDTCAFC
+498 
-512 ITLASRGWQRASKK
+512 ASKMQANVEIVQAFSRAADISLPLFLDNRESVTDLTLPDEMQVINLNVIPGEK
-526 ALKGDHA
+526 LGLKGD
-533 EHIHAHCNCEYAVR
+533 
-547 FDSRTTVAGYDPEKY
+547 
-562 LTQYNAHGGDINA
+562 
-575 MRREQYA
+575 
-582 KNKDKINDQKRAAYA
+582 
-597 ARMDRQAVVK
+597 
-607 PGNGKAEKS
+607 
-616 AAYKDVTLEMYA
+616 
-628 AATPNS
+628 
-634 HRVQDLQEY
+634 
-643 AVGGMTYKVDGH
+643 
-655 NVQLDYSAHEK
+655 
-666 EIAELLERE
+666 
-675 LGGEIYMVPRV
+675 
-686 NNPQGVRT
+686 
-694 PDYLF
+694 
-699 RGKGYDLKTLESKAG
+699 
-714 QNTIYQRIKKGKKQA
+714 
-729 ENFVVDV
+729 
-736 SKAEQITEEII
+736 
-747 NKQVEKIFSDPETA
+747 
-761 FVNEVV
+761 
-767 IVRDGAILKA
+767 
-777 AKKT
+777 

>member
-86 LSMPDGHTLVLQRS
+86 LSMPDGHTLILQRS

-228 ENRKQLHPVSDAG
+228 ENRKQLHPVSDAR

-293 LEASGNAGWLEEHN
+293 LESSSNAGWLEEHN
-307 RRVDDATREKQNA
+307 RRIDDAARGKQNA

-333 LNRERDFLAAERDRL
+333 LNRERDLLAAERDRL
-348 RVEWVEVNGTV
+348 RVEWVEVNRTV

-408 KMEKKAARLREDL
+408 KMEKKSARLREDL

-427 AKAAAAAYDMAEA
+427 AKAATAAYDMVIAEKPPVTQMGLFAELDAEEKELKARAEELRQAIQA
-440 SGADVP
+440 SAQAAEQVVQEKRQKLADMQ
-446 PAVPAEPAD
+446 A
-455 YNETAKMVN
+455 
-464 ATKQS
+464 QS
-469 PPQLQGGVS
+469 DAMTS
-478 RLVKRAGADTTLKNA
+478 RLAEIERNAALETRIHELEAEQRDTLHQLEEAERGLSMCEEYTRTLVTLLTERVNKHFPTVRFKLFEQQKNGGLREVCEAMVDGVPYGALNT
-493 IRDGA
+493 
-498 EWAWVPHGDTCAFC
+498 
-512 ITLASRGWQRASKK
+512 ASKMQANVEIVQAFSLAADISLPLFLDNRESVTDLTLPDEMQVINLNVIPGEK
-526 ALKGDHA
+526 LGLKGD
-533 EHIHAHCNCEYAVR
+533 
-547 FDSRTTVAGYDPEKY
+547 
-562 LTQYNAHGGDINA
+562 
-575 MRREQYA
+575 
-582 KNKDKINDQKRAAYA
+582 
-597 ARMDRQAVVK
+597 
-607 PGNGKAEKS
+607 
-616 AAYKDVTLEMYA
+616 
-628 AATPNS
+628 
-634 HRVQDLQEY
+634 
-643 AVGGMTYKVDGH
+643 
-655 NVQLDYSAHEK
+655 
-666 EIAELLERE
+666 
-675 LGGEIYMVPRV
+675 
-686 NNPQGVRT
+686 
-694 PDYLF
+694 
-699 RGKGYDLKTLESKAG
+699 
-714 QNTIYQRIKKGKKQA
+714 
-729 ENFVVDV
+729 
-736 SKAEQITEEII
+736 
-747 NKQVEKIFSDPETA
+747 
-761 FVNEVV
+761 
-767 IVRDGAILKA
+767 
-777 AKKT
+777 

>member
-10 KLYVENFRGI
+10 KLDIENFRGI

-28 GRSATVQGGN
+28 GHRITVQGAN

-86 LSMPDGHTLVLQRS
+86 LSMPDGRTLILQRS

-140 GVFPEKLLPLLLNA
+140 GMFPEKLLPLLLNA
-154 VWFSEQTKDYKER
+154 AWFSEQTKDYKER

-228 ENRKQLHPVSDAG
+228 ENRKQLQSMSDAG
-241 AVKNERSKLNVEI
+241 DIKNKRSKLNVEI

-261 EHTTADAVQRH
+261 ERTTADAVQRH

-293 LEASGNAGWLEEHN
+293 LESSGNAGWLEEHN
-307 RRVDDATREKQNA
+307 RRIDDAARGKQNA

-333 LNRERDFLAAERDRL
+333 LNRERDLLAAERDRL
-348 RVEWVEVNGTV
+348 RVEWVEVNRTM

-408 KMEKKAARLREDL
+408 TMEQKAARLREDL

-427 AKAAAAAYDMAEA
+427 ARAAAAAYDMVIAEKPPVTQMGLFAELDAEEKELKARAEELRQAIQA
-440 SGADVP
+440 SAQAAEQVVQEKRQKLADMQ
-446 PAVPAEPAD
+446 A
-455 YNETAKMVN
+455 
-464 ATKQS
+464 QS
-469 PPQLQGGVS
+469 DAMTS
-478 RLVKRAGADTTLKNA
+478 RLAEIERNAALETRIQELEAEQRDTLHQLEEAERGLSMCEEYTRTLVILLTERVNKHFPTVRFKLFEQQKNGGLREVCEAMVDGVPYGALNT
-493 IRDGA
+493 
-498 EWAWVPHGDTCAFC
+498 
-512 ITLASRGWQRASKK
+512 ASKMQANVEIVQAFSRAADISLPLFLDNRESVTDLTLPDEMQVINLNVIPGEK
-526 ALKGDHA
+526 LGLKGD
-533 EHIHAHCNCEYAVR
+533 
-547 FDSRTTVAGYDPEKY
+547 
-562 LTQYNAHGGDINA
+562 
-575 MRREQYA
+575 
-582 KNKDKINDQKRAAYA
+582 
-597 ARMDRQAVVK
+597 
-607 PGNGKAEKS
+607 
-616 AAYKDVTLEMYA
+616 
-628 AATPNS
+628 
-634 HRVQDLQEY
+634 
-643 AVGGMTYKVDGH
+643 
-655 NVQLDYSAHEK
+655 
-666 EIAELLERE
+666 
-675 LGGEIYMVPRV
+675 
-686 NNPQGVRT
+686 
-694 PDYLF
+694 
-699 RGKGYDLKTLESKAG
+699 
-714 QNTIYQRIKKGKKQA
+714 
-729 ENFVVDV
+729 
-736 SKAEQITEEII
+736 
-747 NKQVEKIFSDPETA
+747 
-761 FVNEVV
+761 
-767 IVRDGAILKA
+767 
-777 AKKT
+777 

>member
-1 MMLKVVKLL
+1 MQIT
-10 KLYVENFRGI
+10 ENTWIEYITRLAKINETAGQKMADYI
-20 KNFVLTPD
+20 ARHGTQDTGALI
-28 GRSATVQGGN
+28 AYAQALVQKYG
-38 GTGKSTLMAAFL
+38 
-50 WLLTGKDAQGREN
+50 E
-63 YNVFPLGT
+63 
-71 DGNRLSGCSPTVTAT
+71 
-86 LSMPDGHTLVLQRS
+86 
-100 ICERWT
+100 
-106 KRRGS
+106 GS
-111 AETEYNGDE
+111 AELACQMY
-120 TRYFIDEVPVS
+120 
-131 AGEYSSAIF
+131 
-140 GVFPEKLLPLLLNA
+140 
-154 VWFSEQTKDYKER
+154 
-167 RRLLLE
+167 
-173 QFGSLQPADV
+173 
-183 FTANPELSDLE
+183 
-194 SMLGTHSVDEFS
+194 
-206 RICTE
+206 
-211 RRKRYKDSLSA
+211 
-222 LPARID
+222 
-228 ENRKQLHPVSDAG
+228 DA
-241 AVKNERSKLNVEI
+241 
-254 AKLQYEI
+254 
-261 EHTTADAVQRH
+261 
-272 NQQELE
+272 
-278 KVQQYLEMIPNKRRV
+278 
-293 LEASGNAGWLEEHN
+293 
-307 RRVDDATREKQNA
+307 
-320 MCRVE
+320 
-325 TLAAELRS
+325 
-333 LNRERDFLAAERDRL
+333 
-348 RVEWVEVNGTV
+348 
-359 PDIAQTCPT
+359 
-368 CGQALPAELVQEA
+368 
-381 QENFNV
+381 
-387 SKSERLSDIAAKGAK
+387 
-402 AAQDVE
+402 
-408 KMEKKAARLREDL
+408 
-421 DTCERA
+421 
-427 AKAAAAAYDMAEA
+427 MAEA

-582 KNKDKINDQKRAAYA
+582 KNKDKINGQKRAAYA

>member
-28 GRSATVQGGN
+28 GCSVTVQGAN

-86 LSMPDGHTLVLQRS
+86 LSMPDGRTLILQRS

-131 AGEYSSAIF
+131 AGEYSSAVF
-140 GVFPEKLLPLLLNA
+140 GMFPEKLLPLLLNA

-228 ENRKQLHPVSDAG
+228 ENRKQLQPMSDAG
-241 AVKNERSKLNVEI
+241 DIKNKRSKLNVEI

-278 KVQQYLEMIPNKRRV
+278 KVRQYLEMIPNKRRV

-307 RRVDDATREKQNA
+307 RRVDDTARGKQNA
-320 MCRVE
+320 VYRAE

-333 LNRERDFLAAERDRL
+333 LNRERDILAAERDRL

-408 KMEKKAARLREDL
+408 KMEKKSARLREDL

-427 AKAAAAAYDMAEA
+427 AKAATAAYDMVIAEKPPVTQMGLFAELDAEEKELKARAEELRQAIQA
-440 SGADVP
+440 SAQAAEQVVQEKRQKLADMQ
-446 PAVPAEPAD
+446 A
-455 YNETAKMVN
+455 
-464 ATKQS
+464 QS
-469 PPQLQGGVS
+469 DAMTS
-478 RLVKRAGADTTLKNA
+478 RLAEIERNAALETRIHELEAEQRDTLHQLEEAERGLSMCEEYTRTLVTLLTERVNKHFPTVRFKLFEQQKNGGLREVCEAMVDGVPYGALNT
-493 IRDGA
+493 
-498 EWAWVPHGDTCAFC
+498 
-512 ITLASRGWQRASKK
+512 ASKMQANVEIVQAFSRAADISLPLFLDNRESVTDLTLPDEMQVINLNVIPGEK
-526 ALKGDHA
+526 LGLKGD
-533 EHIHAHCNCEYAVR
+533 
-547 FDSRTTVAGYDPEKY
+547 
-562 LTQYNAHGGDINA
+562 
-575 MRREQYA
+575 
-582 KNKDKINDQKRAAYA
+582 
-597 ARMDRQAVVK
+597 
-607 PGNGKAEKS
+607 
-616 AAYKDVTLEMYA
+616 
-628 AATPNS
+628 
-634 HRVQDLQEY
+634 
-643 AVGGMTYKVDGH
+643 
-655 NVQLDYSAHEK
+655 
-666 EIAELLERE
+666 
-675 LGGEIYMVPRV
+675 
-686 NNPQGVRT
+686 
-694 PDYLF
+694 
-699 RGKGYDLKTLESKAG
+699 
-714 QNTIYQRIKKGKKQA
+714 
-729 ENFVVDV
+729 
-736 SKAEQITEEII
+736 
-747 NKQVEKIFSDPETA
+747 
-761 FVNEVV
+761 
-767 IVRDGAILKA
+767 
-777 AKKT
+777 

>member
-173 QFGSLQPADV
+173 QFGSLQPTDV

-228 ENRKQLHPVSDAG
+228 ENRKQLQPMSDAG
-241 AVKNERSKLNVEI
+241 DIKNKRSKLNVEI

-278 KVQQYLEMIPNKRRV
+278 KVRQYLEMIPNKRRV

-307 RRVDDATREKQNA
+307 RRVDDTARGKQNA
-320 MCRVE
+320 VCRAE

-333 LNRERDFLAAERDRL
+333 LNRERDILAAERDRL

-387 SKSERLSDIAAKGAK
+387 SKSKRLSDIAAKGAK

-408 KMEKKAARLREDL
+408 KIEKKSARLREDL

-427 AKAAAAAYDMAEA
+427 AKAAAAAYDMVIAEKPPVTQMGLFAELDAEEKELKARAEELRQAIQA
-440 SGADVP
+440 SAQAAEQVVQEKRQKLADMQ
-446 PAVPAEPAD
+446 A
-455 YNETAKMVN
+455 
-464 ATKQS
+464 QS
-469 PPQLQGGVS
+469 DAMTS
-478 RLVKRAGADTTLKNA
+478 RLAEIKRNAALENRIQELEAEQRDTLHQLEEAERGLSMCEEYTRTLVTLLTERVNKHFPTVRFKLFEQQKNGGLREVCEAMVDGVPYGALNT
-493 IRDGA
+493 
-498 EWAWVPHGDTCAFC
+498 
-512 ITLASRGWQRASKK
+512 ASKMQANVEIVQAFSRAADISLPLFLDNRESVTDLTLPDETQVINLNVIPGEK
-526 ALKGDHA
+526 LGLKGD
-533 EHIHAHCNCEYAVR
+533 
-547 FDSRTTVAGYDPEKY
+547 
-562 LTQYNAHGGDINA
+562 
-575 MRREQYA
+575 
-582 KNKDKINDQKRAAYA
+582 
-597 ARMDRQAVVK
+597 
-607 PGNGKAEKS
+607 
-616 AAYKDVTLEMYA
+616 
-628 AATPNS
+628 
-634 HRVQDLQEY
+634 
-643 AVGGMTYKVDGH
+643 
-655 NVQLDYSAHEK
+655 
-666 EIAELLERE
+666 
-675 LGGEIYMVPRV
+675 
-686 NNPQGVRT
+686 
-694 PDYLF
+694 
-699 RGKGYDLKTLESKAG
+699 
-714 QNTIYQRIKKGKKQA
+714 
-729 ENFVVDV
+729 
-736 SKAEQITEEII
+736 
-747 NKQVEKIFSDPETA
+747 
-761 FVNEVV
+761 
-767 IVRDGAILKA
+767 
-777 AKKT
+777 

>member
-173 QFGSLQPADV
+173 RFGSLQPADV

-228 ENRKQLHPVSDAG
+228 ENRKQLQPMSDAG
-241 AVKNERSKLNVEI
+241 DIKNKRSKLNVEI

-427 AKAAAAAYDMAEA
+427 AKAAAAAYDMVIAEKPPVTQMGLFAELDAEETNLKAKAEELRQAIQA
-440 SGADVP
+440 SAQAAEQVVQEKRQKLADMQ
-446 PAVPAEPAD
+446 A
-455 YNETAKMVN
+455 
-464 ATKQS
+464 QS
-469 PPQLQGGVS
+469 DAMTS
-478 RLVKRAGADTTLKNA
+478 RLAEIDSNAALETRIQELEAEQRDTLHQLEEAERGLSMCEEYTRTLVTLLTERVNKHFPTVRFKLFEQQKNGGLREVCEAMVDGVPYGALNT
-493 IRDGA
+493 
-498 EWAWVPHGDTCAFC
+498 
-512 ITLASRGWQRASKK
+512 ASKMQANVEIVQAFSRAADISLPLFLDNRESVTDLTLPDEMQVINLNVIPGEK
-526 ALKGDHA
+526 LGLKGD
-533 EHIHAHCNCEYAVR
+533 
-547 FDSRTTVAGYDPEKY
+547 
-562 LTQYNAHGGDINA
+562 
-575 MRREQYA
+575 
-582 KNKDKINDQKRAAYA
+582 
-597 ARMDRQAVVK
+597 
-607 PGNGKAEKS
+607 
-616 AAYKDVTLEMYA
+616 
-628 AATPNS
+628 
-634 HRVQDLQEY
+634 
-643 AVGGMTYKVDGH
+643 
-655 NVQLDYSAHEK
+655 
-666 EIAELLERE
+666 
-675 LGGEIYMVPRV
+675 
-686 NNPQGVRT
+686 
-694 PDYLF
+694 
-699 RGKGYDLKTLESKAG
+699 
-714 QNTIYQRIKKGKKQA
+714 
-729 ENFVVDV
+729 
-736 SKAEQITEEII
+736 
-747 NKQVEKIFSDPETA
+747 
-761 FVNEVV
+761 
-767 IVRDGAILKA
+767 
-777 AKKT
+777 

>member
-86 LSMPDGHTLVLQRS
+86 LSMPDGHTLILQRS

-228 ENRKQLHPVSDAG
+228 ENRKQLHPVSDAR

-293 LEASGNAGWLEEHN
+293 LESSGNAGWLEEHN
-307 RRVDDATREKQNA
+307 RRIDDAARGKQNA

-333 LNRERDFLAAERDRL
+333 LNRERDLLAAERDRL
-348 RVEWVEVNGTV
+348 RVEWVEVNRTV

-408 KMEKKAARLREDL
+408 KMEKKSARLREDL

-427 AKAAAAAYDMAEA
+427 AKAAAAAYDMVIAEKPPVTQMGLFAELDAEETNLKAKAEELRQAIQA
-440 SGADVP
+440 SAQAAEQVVQEKRQKLADMQ
-446 PAVPAEPAD
+446 A
-455 YNETAKMVN
+455 
-464 ATKQS
+464 QS
-469 PPQLQGGVS
+469 DAMTS
-478 RLVKRAGADTTLKNA
+478 RLAEIDRNAALETRIQELEAEQRDTLHQLEEAERGLSMCEEYTRTLVTLLTERVNKHFPTVRFKLFEQQKNGGLREVCEAMVDGVPYGALNT
-493 IRDGA
+493 
-498 EWAWVPHGDTCAFC
+498 
-512 ITLASRGWQRASKK
+512 ASKMQANVEIVQAFSRAADISLPLFLDNRESVTDLTLPDEMQVINLNVIPGEK
-526 ALKGDHA
+526 LGLKGD
-533 EHIHAHCNCEYAVR
+533 
-547 FDSRTTVAGYDPEKY
+547 
-562 LTQYNAHGGDINA
+562 
-575 MRREQYA
+575 
-582 KNKDKINDQKRAAYA
+582 
-597 ARMDRQAVVK
+597 
-607 PGNGKAEKS
+607 
-616 AAYKDVTLEMYA
+616 
-628 AATPNS
+628 
-634 HRVQDLQEY
+634 
-643 AVGGMTYKVDGH
+643 
-655 NVQLDYSAHEK
+655 
-666 EIAELLERE
+666 
-675 LGGEIYMVPRV
+675 
-686 NNPQGVRT
+686 
-694 PDYLF
+694 
-699 RGKGYDLKTLESKAG
+699 
-714 QNTIYQRIKKGKKQA
+714 
-729 ENFVVDV
+729 
-736 SKAEQITEEII
+736 
-747 NKQVEKIFSDPETA
+747 
-761 FVNEVV
+761 
-767 IVRDGAILKA
+767 
-777 AKKT
+777 

>member
-307 RRVDDATREKQNA
+307 RRVDDAAREKQNA
-320 MCRVE
+320 MCRAE

-408 KMEKKAARLREDL
+408 KMEKKAACLREDL
-421 DTCERA
+421 DTCEHA
-427 AKAAAAAYDMAEA
+427 AKAAGAAYDMVIAEKPPVTQMGLFAELDAEETNLKAKAEELRQAIQA
-440 SGADVP
+440 SAQAAEQVVQENRQKLADMQAQSDAMTSQLAEIDRNAALETRIQELEAEQRDTLHQLEEAERGLSMCEEYTRTLVTLLTERVNKHFPTVRFKLFEQQKNGGLREVCEAMVDGVPYGAL
-446 PAVPAEPAD
+446 
-455 YNETAKMVN
+455 NT
-464 ATKQS
+464 
-469 PPQLQGGVS
+469 
-478 RLVKRAGADTTLKNA
+478 
-493 IRDGA
+493 
-498 EWAWVPHGDTCAFC
+498 
-512 ITLASRGWQRASKK
+512 ASKMQANVEIVQAFSRAADISLPLFLDNRESVTDLTLPDEIQVINLNVIPGEK
-526 ALKGDHA
+526 LGLKGD
-533 EHIHAHCNCEYAVR
+533 
-547 FDSRTTVAGYDPEKY
+547 
-562 LTQYNAHGGDINA
+562 
-575 MRREQYA
+575 
-582 KNKDKINDQKRAAYA
+582 
-597 ARMDRQAVVK
+597 
-607 PGNGKAEKS
+607 
-616 AAYKDVTLEMYA
+616 
-628 AATPNS
+628 
-634 HRVQDLQEY
+634 
-643 AVGGMTYKVDGH
+643 
-655 NVQLDYSAHEK
+655 
-666 EIAELLERE
+666 
-675 LGGEIYMVPRV
+675 
-686 NNPQGVRT
+686 
-694 PDYLF
+694 
-699 RGKGYDLKTLESKAG
+699 
-714 QNTIYQRIKKGKKQA
+714 
-729 ENFVVDV
+729 
-736 SKAEQITEEII
+736 
-747 NKQVEKIFSDPETA
+747 
-761 FVNEVV
+761 
-767 IVRDGAILKA
+767 
-777 AKKT
+777 

>member
-86 LSMPDGHTLVLQRS
+86 LSMPDGHTLILQRS

-194 SMLGTHSVDEFS
+194 SMLWTHSVDEFS

-228 ENRKQLHPVSDAG
+228 ENRKQLHPVSDAR

-293 LEASGNAGWLEEHN
+293 LESSSNAGWLEEHN
-307 RRVDDATREKQNA
+307 RRIDDAARGKQNA

-333 LNRERDFLAAERDRL
+333 LNRERDLLAAERDRL
-348 RVEWVEVNGTV
+348 RVEWVEVNRTV

-408 KMEKKAARLREDL
+408 KMEKKSARLREDL

-427 AKAAAAAYDMAEA
+427 AKAATAAYDMVIAEKPPVTQMGLFAELDAEEKELKARAEELRQAIQA
-440 SGADVP
+440 SAQAAEQVVQEKRQKLADMQ
-446 PAVPAEPAD
+446 A
-455 YNETAKMVN
+455 
-464 ATKQS
+464 QS
-469 PPQLQGGVS
+469 DAMTS
-478 RLVKRAGADTTLKNA
+478 RLAEIERNAALETRIHELEAEQRDTLHQLEEAERGLSMCEEYTRTLVTLLTERVNKHFPTVRFKLFEQQKNGGLREVCEAMVDGVPYGALNT
-493 IRDGA
+493 
-498 EWAWVPHGDTCAFC
+498 
-512 ITLASRGWQRASKK
+512 ASKMQANVEIVQAFSRAADISLPLFLDNRESVTDLTLPDEMQVINLNVIPGEK
-526 ALKGDHA
+526 LGLKGD
-533 EHIHAHCNCEYAVR
+533 
-547 FDSRTTVAGYDPEKY
+547 
-562 LTQYNAHGGDINA
+562 
-575 MRREQYA
+575 
-582 KNKDKINDQKRAAYA
+582 
-597 ARMDRQAVVK
+597 
-607 PGNGKAEKS
+607 
-616 AAYKDVTLEMYA
+616 
-628 AATPNS
+628 
-634 HRVQDLQEY
+634 
-643 AVGGMTYKVDGH
+643 
-655 NVQLDYSAHEK
+655 
-666 EIAELLERE
+666 
-675 LGGEIYMVPRV
+675 
-686 NNPQGVRT
+686 
-694 PDYLF
+694 
-699 RGKGYDLKTLESKAG
+699 
-714 QNTIYQRIKKGKKQA
+714 
-729 ENFVVDV
+729 
-736 SKAEQITEEII
+736 
-747 NKQVEKIFSDPETA
+747 
-761 FVNEVV
+761 
-767 IVRDGAILKA
+767 
-777 AKKT
+777 

>member
-1 MMLKVVKLL
+1 MMLNVVKLL
-10 KLYVENFRGI
+10 KLDIENFRGI

-28 GRSATVQGGN
+28 GHRITVQGAN

-86 LSMPDGHTLVLQRS
+86 LSMPDGRTLILQRS

-140 GVFPEKLLPLLLNA
+140 GMFPEKLLPLLLNA
-154 VWFSEQTKDYKER
+154 AWFSEQTKDYKER

-228 ENRKQLHPVSDAG
+228 ENRKQLQSMSDAG
-241 AVKNERSKLNVEI
+241 DIKNKRSKLNVEI

-278 KVQQYLEMIPNKRRV
+278 KVRQYLEMIPNKRRV

-307 RRVDDATREKQNA
+307 RRVDDAARGKQNA
-320 MCRVE
+320 MCRAE
-325 TLAAELRS
+325 TLAAELRV
-333 LNRERDFLAAERDRL
+333 LNRERDHLAAERDRL

-408 KMEKKAARLREDL
+408 TMEQKAARLREDL

-427 AKAAAAAYDMAEA
+427 ARAAAAAYDMVIAEKPPVTQMGLFAELDAEEKELKARAEELRQAIQA
-440 SGADVP
+440 SAQAAEQVVQEKRQKLADMQ
-446 PAVPAEPAD
+446 A
-455 YNETAKMVN
+455 
-464 ATKQS
+464 QS
-469 PPQLQGGVS
+469 DAMTS
-478 RLVKRAGADTTLKNA
+478 RLAEIERNAALETRIQELEAEQRDTLHQLEEAERGLSMCEEYTRTLVTLLTERVNKHFPTVRFKLFEQQKNGGLREVCEAMVDGVPYGALNT
-493 IRDGA
+493 
-498 EWAWVPHGDTCAFC
+498 
-512 ITLASRGWQRASKK
+512 ASKMQANVEIVQAFSRAADISLPLFLDNRESVTDLTLPDEMQVINLNVIPGEK
-526 ALKGDHA
+526 LGLKGD
-533 EHIHAHCNCEYAVR
+533 
-547 FDSRTTVAGYDPEKY
+547 
-562 LTQYNAHGGDINA
+562 
-575 MRREQYA
+575 
-582 KNKDKINDQKRAAYA
+582 
-597 ARMDRQAVVK
+597 
-607 PGNGKAEKS
+607 
-616 AAYKDVTLEMYA
+616 
-628 AATPNS
+628 
-634 HRVQDLQEY
+634 
-643 AVGGMTYKVDGH
+643 
-655 NVQLDYSAHEK
+655 
-666 EIAELLERE
+666 
-675 LGGEIYMVPRV
+675 
-686 NNPQGVRT
+686 
-694 PDYLF
+694 
-699 RGKGYDLKTLESKAG
+699 
-714 QNTIYQRIKKGKKQA
+714 
-729 ENFVVDV
+729 
-736 SKAEQITEEII
+736 
-747 NKQVEKIFSDPETA
+747 
-761 FVNEVV
+761 
-767 IVRDGAILKA
+767 
-777 AKKT
+777 

>member
-86 LSMPDGHTLVLQRS
+86 LSMPDGHTLILQRS

-228 ENRKQLHPVSDAG
+228 ENRKQLHPVSDAR

-293 LEASGNAGWLEEHN
+293 LESSSNAGWLEEHN
-307 RRVDDATREKQNA
+307 RRIDDAARGKQNA
-320 MCRVE
+320 MCRAE

-333 LNRERDFLAAERDRL
+333 LNRERDLLAAERDRL
-348 RVEWVEVNGTV
+348 RVEWVEVNRTV

-408 KMEKKAARLREDL
+408 KMEKKSARLREDL

-427 AKAAAAAYDMAEA
+427 AKAATAAYDMVIAEKPPVTQMGLFAELDAEEKELKARAEELRQAIQA
-440 SGADVP
+440 SAQAAEQVVQEKRQKLADMQ
-446 PAVPAEPAD
+446 A
-455 YNETAKMVN
+455 
-464 ATKQS
+464 QS
-469 PPQLQGGVS
+469 DAMTS
-478 RLVKRAGADTTLKNA
+478 RLAEIERNAALETRIHELEAEQRDTLHQLEEAERGLSMCEEYTRTLVTLLTERVNKHFPTVRFKLFEQQKNGGLREVCEAMVDGVPYGALNT
-493 IRDGA
+493 
-498 EWAWVPHGDTCAFC
+498 
-512 ITLASRGWQRASKK
+512 ASKMQANVEIVQAFSRAADISLPLFLDNRESVTDLTLPDEMQVINLNVIPGEK
-526 ALKGDHA
+526 LGLKGD
-533 EHIHAHCNCEYAVR
+533 
-547 FDSRTTVAGYDPEKY
+547 
-562 LTQYNAHGGDINA
+562 
-575 MRREQYA
+575 
-582 KNKDKINDQKRAAYA
+582 
-597 ARMDRQAVVK
+597 
-607 PGNGKAEKS
+607 
-616 AAYKDVTLEMYA
+616 
-628 AATPNS
+628 
-634 HRVQDLQEY
+634 
-643 AVGGMTYKVDGH
+643 
-655 NVQLDYSAHEK
+655 
-666 EIAELLERE
+666 
-675 LGGEIYMVPRV
+675 
-686 NNPQGVRT
+686 
-694 PDYLF
+694 
-699 RGKGYDLKTLESKAG
+699 
-714 QNTIYQRIKKGKKQA
+714 
-729 ENFVVDV
+729 
-736 SKAEQITEEII
+736 
-747 NKQVEKIFSDPETA
+747 
-761 FVNEVV
+761 
-767 IVRDGAILKA
+767 
-777 AKKT
+777 

>member
-86 LSMPDGHTLVLQRS
+86 LSMPDRHTLILQRS

-173 QFGSLQPADV
+173 RFGSLQPTDV

-194 SMLGTHSVDEFS
+194 CMLGTHSVDEFS

-228 ENRKQLHPVSDAG
+228 ENRKQLQPMSDAG
-241 AVKNERSKLNVEI
+241 DIKNKRSKLNVEI

-278 KVQQYLEMIPNKRRV
+278 KVRQYLEMIPNKRRV

-307 RRVDDATREKQNA
+307 RRVDDTARGKQNA
-320 MCRVE
+320 VCRAE

-333 LNRERDFLAAERDRL
+333 LNRERDILAAERDRL

-387 SKSERLSDIAAKGAK
+387 SKSKRLSDIAAKGAK

-408 KMEKKAARLREDL
+408 KIEKKSARLREDL

-427 AKAAAAAYDMAEA
+427 AKAAAAAYDMVIAEKPPVTQMGLFAELDAEEKELKARAEELRQAIQA
-440 SGADVP
+440 SAQAAEQVVQEKRQKLADMQ
-446 PAVPAEPAD
+446 A
-455 YNETAKMVN
+455 
-464 ATKQS
+464 QS
-469 PPQLQGGVS
+469 DAMTS
-478 RLVKRAGADTTLKNA
+478 RLAEIKRNAALENRIQELEAEQRDTLHQLEEAERGLSMCEEYTRTLVTLLTERVNKHFPTVRFKLFEQQKNGGLREVCEAMVDGVPYGALNT
-493 IRDGA
+493 
-498 EWAWVPHGDTCAFC
+498 
-512 ITLASRGWQRASKK
+512 ASKMQANVEIVQAFSRAADISLPLFLDNRESVTDLTLPDETQVINLNVIPGEK
-526 ALKGDHA
+526 LGLKGD
-533 EHIHAHCNCEYAVR
+533 
-547 FDSRTTVAGYDPEKY
+547 
-562 LTQYNAHGGDINA
+562 
-575 MRREQYA
+575 
-582 KNKDKINDQKRAAYA
+582 
-597 ARMDRQAVVK
+597 
-607 PGNGKAEKS
+607 
-616 AAYKDVTLEMYA
+616 
-628 AATPNS
+628 
-634 HRVQDLQEY
+634 
-643 AVGGMTYKVDGH
+643 
-655 NVQLDYSAHEK
+655 
-666 EIAELLERE
+666 
-675 LGGEIYMVPRV
+675 
-686 NNPQGVRT
+686 
-694 PDYLF
+694 
-699 RGKGYDLKTLESKAG
+699 
-714 QNTIYQRIKKGKKQA
+714 
-729 ENFVVDV
+729 
-736 SKAEQITEEII
+736 
-747 NKQVEKIFSDPETA
+747 
-761 FVNEVV
+761 
-767 IVRDGAILKA
+767 
-777 AKKT
+777 

>member
-293 LEASGNAGWLEEHN
+293 LEASGNAGWMEEHN

-408 KMEKKAARLREDL
+408 KMEKKSARLREDL

-427 AKAAAAAYDMAEA
+427 AKAAAAAYDMVIAEKPPVTQMGLFAELDAEETNLKAKAEELRQAIQA
-440 SGADVP
+440 SAQAAEQVVQEKRQKLADMQ
-446 PAVPAEPAD
+446 A
-455 YNETAKMVN
+455 
-464 ATKQS
+464 QS
-469 PPQLQGGVS
+469 DAMTS
-478 RLVKRAGADTTLKNA
+478 RLAEIERNAALETRIQELEAEQRDTLHQLEEAERGLSMCEEYTRTLVTLLTERVNKHFPTVRFKLFEQQKNGGLREVCEAMVDGVPYGALNT
-493 IRDGA
+493 
-498 EWAWVPHGDTCAFC
+498 
-512 ITLASRGWQRASKK
+512 ASKMQANVEIVQAFSRAADISLPLFLDNRESVTDLTLPDEMQVINLNVIPGEK
-526 ALKGDHA
+526 LGLKGD
-533 EHIHAHCNCEYAVR
+533 
-547 FDSRTTVAGYDPEKY
+547 
-562 LTQYNAHGGDINA
+562 
-575 MRREQYA
+575 
-582 KNKDKINDQKRAAYA
+582 
-597 ARMDRQAVVK
+597 
-607 PGNGKAEKS
+607 
-616 AAYKDVTLEMYA
+616 
-628 AATPNS
+628 
-634 HRVQDLQEY
+634 
-643 AVGGMTYKVDGH
+643 
-655 NVQLDYSAHEK
+655 
-666 EIAELLERE
+666 
-675 LGGEIYMVPRV
+675 
-686 NNPQGVRT
+686 
-694 PDYLF
+694 
-699 RGKGYDLKTLESKAG
+699 
-714 QNTIYQRIKKGKKQA
+714 
-729 ENFVVDV
+729 
-736 SKAEQITEEII
+736 
-747 NKQVEKIFSDPETA
+747 
-761 FVNEVV
+761 
-767 IVRDGAILKA
+767 
-777 AKKT
+777 

>member
-348 RVEWVEVNGTV
+348 RVEWVEVNGSV

-408 KMEKKAARLREDL
+408 TMEQKAARLREDL

-427 AKAAAAAYDMAEA
+427 ARAAAAAYDMVIAEKPPVTQMGLFAELDAEEKELKARAEELRQAIQA
-440 SGADVP
+440 SAQAAEQVVQEKRQKLADMQ
-446 PAVPAEPAD
+446 A
-455 YNETAKMVN
+455 
-464 ATKQS
+464 QS
-469 PPQLQGGVS
+469 DAMTS
-478 RLVKRAGADTTLKNA
+478 RLAEIERNAALETRIQELEAEQRDTLHQLEEAERGLSMCEEYTRTLVTLLTERVNKHFPTVRFKLFEQQKNGGLREVCEAMVDGVPYGALNT
-493 IRDGA
+493 
-498 EWAWVPHGDTCAFC
+498 
-512 ITLASRGWQRASKK
+512 ASKMQANVEIVQAFSRAADISLPLFLDNRESVTDLTLPDEIQVINLNVIPGEK
-526 ALKGDHA
+526 LGLKGD
-533 EHIHAHCNCEYAVR
+533 
-547 FDSRTTVAGYDPEKY
+547 
-562 LTQYNAHGGDINA
+562 
-575 MRREQYA
+575 
-582 KNKDKINDQKRAAYA
+582 
-597 ARMDRQAVVK
+597 
-607 PGNGKAEKS
+607 
-616 AAYKDVTLEMYA
+616 
-628 AATPNS
+628 
-634 HRVQDLQEY
+634 
-643 AVGGMTYKVDGH
+643 
-655 NVQLDYSAHEK
+655 
-666 EIAELLERE
+666 
-675 LGGEIYMVPRV
+675 
-686 NNPQGVRT
+686 
-694 PDYLF
+694 
-699 RGKGYDLKTLESKAG
+699 
-714 QNTIYQRIKKGKKQA
+714 
-729 ENFVVDV
+729 
-736 SKAEQITEEII
+736 
-747 NKQVEKIFSDPETA
+747 
-761 FVNEVV
+761 
-767 IVRDGAILKA
+767 
-777 AKKT
+777 

>member
-86 LSMPDGHTLVLQRS
+86 LSMPDGRTLILQRS

-120 TRYFIDEVPVS
+120 THYFIDEVPVS

-173 QFGSLQPADV
+173 RFGSLQPADV
-183 FTANPELSDLE
+183 FIANPELSDLE
-194 SMLGTHSVDEFS
+194 SMLGMHSVDEFS

-293 LEASGNAGWLEEHN
+293 LESSGNAGWLEEHN
-307 RRVDDATREKQNA
+307 RRIDDAARGKQNA

-333 LNRERDFLAAERDRL
+333 LNRERDLLAAERDRL
-348 RVEWVEVNGTV
+348 RVEWVEVNRTM

-408 KMEKKAARLREDL
+408 TMEQKAARLREDL

-427 AKAAAAAYDMAEA
+427 ARAAAAAYDMVIAEKPPVTQMGLFAELDAEEKELKARAEELRQAIQA
-440 SGADVP
+440 SAQAAEQVVQEKRQKLADMQ
-446 PAVPAEPAD
+446 A
-455 YNETAKMVN
+455 
-464 ATKQS
+464 QS
-469 PPQLQGGVS
+469 DAMTS
-478 RLVKRAGADTTLKNA
+478 RLAEIERNAALETRIQELEAEQRDTLHQLEEAERGLSMCEEYTRTLVTLLTERVNKHFPTVRFKLFEQQKNGGLREVCEAMVDGVPYGALNT
-493 IRDGA
+493 
-498 EWAWVPHGDTCAFC
+498 
-512 ITLASRGWQRASKK
+512 ASKMQANVEIVQAFSRAADISLPLFLDNRESVTDLTLPDEMQVINLNVIPGEK
-526 ALKGDHA
+526 LGLKGD
-533 EHIHAHCNCEYAVR
+533 
-547 FDSRTTVAGYDPEKY
+547 
-562 LTQYNAHGGDINA
+562 
-575 MRREQYA
+575 
-582 KNKDKINDQKRAAYA
+582 
-597 ARMDRQAVVK
+597 
-607 PGNGKAEKS
+607 
-616 AAYKDVTLEMYA
+616 
-628 AATPNS
+628 
-634 HRVQDLQEY
+634 
-643 AVGGMTYKVDGH
+643 
-655 NVQLDYSAHEK
+655 
-666 EIAELLERE
+666 
-675 LGGEIYMVPRV
+675 
-686 NNPQGVRT
+686 
-694 PDYLF
+694 
-699 RGKGYDLKTLESKAG
+699 
-714 QNTIYQRIKKGKKQA
+714 
-729 ENFVVDV
+729 
-736 SKAEQITEEII
+736 
-747 NKQVEKIFSDPETA
+747 
-761 FVNEVV
+761 
-767 IVRDGAILKA
+767 
-777 AKKT
+777 

>member
-86 LSMPDGHTLVLQRS
+86 LSMPDGHTLILQRS

-228 ENRKQLHPVSDAG
+228 ENRKQLHPVSDAR

-293 LEASGNAGWLEEHN
+293 LESSSNAGWLEEHN
-307 RRVDDATREKQNA
+307 RRIDDAARGKQNA

-333 LNRERDFLAAERDRL
+333 LNRERDLLAAERDRL
-348 RVEWVEVNGTV
+348 RVEWVEVNRTV

-408 KMEKKAARLREDL
+408 KMEKKSARLREDL

-427 AKAAAAAYDMAEA
+427 AKAAAAAYDMVIAEKPPVTQMGLFAELDAEETNLKAKAEELRQAIQA
-440 SGADVP
+440 SAQAAEQVVQEKRQKLADMQ
-446 PAVPAEPAD
+446 A
-455 YNETAKMVN
+455 
-464 ATKQS
+464 QS
-469 PPQLQGGVS
+469 DAMTS
-478 RLVKRAGADTTLKNA
+478 RLAEIDRNAALETRIQELEAEQRDTLHQLEEAERGLSKCEEYTRTLVTLLTERVNKHFPTVRFKLFEQQKNGGLREVCEAMVDGVPYGALNT
-493 IRDGA
+493 
-498 EWAWVPHGDTCAFC
+498 
-512 ITLASRGWQRASKK
+512 ASKMQANVEIVQAFSRAADISLPLFLDNRESVTDLTLPDEMQVINLNVIPGEK
-526 ALKGDHA
+526 LGLKGD
-533 EHIHAHCNCEYAVR
+533 
-547 FDSRTTVAGYDPEKY
+547 
-562 LTQYNAHGGDINA
+562 
-575 MRREQYA
+575 
-582 KNKDKINDQKRAAYA
+582 
-597 ARMDRQAVVK
+597 
-607 PGNGKAEKS
+607 
-616 AAYKDVTLEMYA
+616 
-628 AATPNS
+628 
-634 HRVQDLQEY
+634 
-643 AVGGMTYKVDGH
+643 
-655 NVQLDYSAHEK
+655 
-666 EIAELLERE
+666 
-675 LGGEIYMVPRV
+675 
-686 NNPQGVRT
+686 
-694 PDYLF
+694 
-699 RGKGYDLKTLESKAG
+699 
-714 QNTIYQRIKKGKKQA
+714 
-729 ENFVVDV
+729 
-736 SKAEQITEEII
+736 
-747 NKQVEKIFSDPETA
+747 
-761 FVNEVV
+761 
-767 IVRDGAILKA
+767 
-777 AKKT
+777 

>member
-86 LSMPDGHTLVLQRS
+86 LSMPDGHTLILQRS

-293 LEASGNAGWLEEHN
+293 LESSSNAGWLEEHN
-307 RRVDDATREKQNA
+307 RRIDDAARGKQNA

-333 LNRERDFLAAERDRL
+333 LNRERDLLAAERDRL
-348 RVEWVEVNGTV
+348 RVEWVEVNRTV

-408 KMEKKAARLREDL
+408 KMEKKSARLREDL

-427 AKAAAAAYDMAEA
+427 AKAAAAAYDMVIAEKPPVTQMGLFAELDAEETNLKAKAEELRQAIQA
-440 SGADVP
+440 SAQAAEQVVQEKRQKLADMQ
-446 PAVPAEPAD
+446 A
-455 YNETAKMVN
+455 
-464 ATKQS
+464 QS
-469 PPQLQGGVS
+469 DAMTS
-478 RLVKRAGADTTLKNA
+478 RLAEIDRNAALETRIQELEAEQRDTLHQLEEAERGLSMCEEYTRTLVTLLTERVNKHFPTVRFKLFEQQKNGGLREVCEAMVDGVPYGALNT
-493 IRDGA
+493 
-498 EWAWVPHGDTCAFC
+498 
-512 ITLASRGWQRASKK
+512 ASKMQANVEIVQAFSRAADISLPLFLDNRESVTDLTLPDEMQVINLNVIPGEK
-526 ALKGDHA
+526 LGLKGD
-533 EHIHAHCNCEYAVR
+533 
-547 FDSRTTVAGYDPEKY
+547 
-562 LTQYNAHGGDINA
+562 
-575 MRREQYA
+575 
-582 KNKDKINDQKRAAYA
+582 
-597 ARMDRQAVVK
+597 
-607 PGNGKAEKS
+607 
-616 AAYKDVTLEMYA
+616 
-628 AATPNS
+628 
-634 HRVQDLQEY
+634 
-643 AVGGMTYKVDGH
+643 
-655 NVQLDYSAHEK
+655 
-666 EIAELLERE
+666 
-675 LGGEIYMVPRV
+675 
-686 NNPQGVRT
+686 
-694 PDYLF
+694 
-699 RGKGYDLKTLESKAG
+699 
-714 QNTIYQRIKKGKKQA
+714 
-729 ENFVVDV
+729 
-736 SKAEQITEEII
+736 
-747 NKQVEKIFSDPETA
+747 
-761 FVNEVV
+761 
-767 IVRDGAILKA
+767 
-777 AKKT
+777 

>member
-1 MMLKVVKLL
+1 MMLIVVKLL
-10 KLYVENFRGI
+10 KLDIENFRGI

-28 GRSATVQGGN
+28 GRSVTVQGAN

-50 WLLTGKDAQGREN
+50 WLLMGKDAQGREN

-86 LSMPDGHTLVLQRS
+86 LSMPDGRTLILQRS

-131 AGEYSSAIF
+131 AGEYSSAVF
-140 GVFPEKLLPLLLNA
+140 GMFPEKLLPLLLNA

-228 ENRKQLHPVSDAG
+228 ENRKQLQPMSDAG
-241 AVKNERSKLNVEI
+241 DIKNERSKLNVEI

-278 KVQQYLEMIPNKRRV
+278 KVRQYLEMIPNKRRV

-307 RRVDDATREKQNA
+307 RRVDDAARGKQNA
-320 MCRVE
+320 MCRAE
-325 TLAAELRS
+325 TLAAELRV
-333 LNRERDFLAAERDRL
+333 LNRERDHLAAERDRL

-408 KMEKKAARLREDL
+408 TMEKKAARLREDL

-427 AKAAAAAYDMAEA
+427 AKAAAAAYDMVIAEKPPVTQIGLFAELDAEEKELKARAEELRQAIQA
-440 SGADVP
+440 SAQAAEQVVQEKRQKLADMQ
-446 PAVPAEPAD
+446 A
-455 YNETAKMVN
+455 
-464 ATKQS
+464 QS
-469 PPQLQGGVS
+469 DAMTS
-478 RLVKRAGADTTLKNA
+478 RLAEIERNAALETRIQELEAEQRDTLHQLEEAERGLSMCEEYTRTLVTLLTERVNKHFPTVRFKLFEQQKNGGLREVCEAMVDGVPYGALNT
-493 IRDGA
+493 
-498 EWAWVPHGDTCAFC
+498 
-512 ITLASRGWQRASKK
+512 ASKMQANVEIVQAFSRAADISLPLFLDNRESVTDLTLPDEMQVINLNVIPGEK
-526 ALKGDHA
+526 LGLKGD
-533 EHIHAHCNCEYAVR
+533 
-547 FDSRTTVAGYDPEKY
+547 
-562 LTQYNAHGGDINA
+562 
-575 MRREQYA
+575 
-582 KNKDKINDQKRAAYA
+582 
-597 ARMDRQAVVK
+597 
-607 PGNGKAEKS
+607 
-616 AAYKDVTLEMYA
+616 
-628 AATPNS
+628 
-634 HRVQDLQEY
+634 
-643 AVGGMTYKVDGH
+643 
-655 NVQLDYSAHEK
+655 
-666 EIAELLERE
+666 
-675 LGGEIYMVPRV
+675 
-686 NNPQGVRT
+686 
-694 PDYLF
+694 
-699 RGKGYDLKTLESKAG
+699 
-714 QNTIYQRIKKGKKQA
+714 
-729 ENFVVDV
+729 
-736 SKAEQITEEII
+736 
-747 NKQVEKIFSDPETA
+747 
-761 FVNEVV
+761 
-767 IVRDGAILKA
+767 
-777 AKKT
+777 